1 MTVAVVGGFIAMDCI
16 TGIIKAVKNKAFS
29 SSIMREGSFHKLGSL
44 FAIVLGFFADYA
56 QVVIDLGYSVPIA
69 IPICV
74 YIATMEIGSII
85 ENISAINPQI
95 IPSKLSQF
103 FSKINKGGEN

>member
-1 MTVAVVGGFIAMDCI
+1 MIE
-16 TGIIKAVKNKAFS
+16 IISAC
-29 SSIMREGSFHKLGSL
+29 L
-44 FAIVLGFFADYA
+44 
-56 QVVIDLGYSVPIA
+56 

-103 FSKINKGGEN
+103 FSKINKGGEK